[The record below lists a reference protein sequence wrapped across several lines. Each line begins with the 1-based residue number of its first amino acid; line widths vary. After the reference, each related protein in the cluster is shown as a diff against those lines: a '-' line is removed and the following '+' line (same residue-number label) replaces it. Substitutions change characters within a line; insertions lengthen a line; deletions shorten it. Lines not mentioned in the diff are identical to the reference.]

1 MSDERVGEGFT
12 FHLYRRCETL
22 EAERDAAL
30 ARAEAAERRYAR
42 LRRYAA
48 RWLTSLHAANDV
60 IDELRPRETKEYTI
74 EF

>member
-1 MSDERVGEGFT
+1 MTVSREFMDARQT
-12 FHLYRRCETL
+12 QL
-22 EAERDAAL
+22 DAAL

-48 RWLTSLHAANDV
+48 RWLTSLHVVGGV
-60 IDELRPRETKEYTI
+60 IDELRPRETKGYTI